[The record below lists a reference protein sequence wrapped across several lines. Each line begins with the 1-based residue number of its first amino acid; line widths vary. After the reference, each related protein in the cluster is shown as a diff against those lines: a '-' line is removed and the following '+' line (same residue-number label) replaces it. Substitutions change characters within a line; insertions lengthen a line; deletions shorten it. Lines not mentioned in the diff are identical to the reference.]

1 MSLNRQYKVCP
12 DCGYQWWIDSTCSTS
27 SLHKC
32 KNGNMIVYPEPSPG
46 TNAHV
51 NPVFRNILNNFFR
64 GIYTQEET
72 INLIVKEIGYDKV
85 DKCGGSSYKDESNL
99 QTVQRTEENGKG

>member
-12 DCGYQWWIDSTCSTS
+12 ECGWQWWIDATCSTS

-32 KNGNMIVYPEPSPG
+32 KNGNMVVYPEPSPG

-72 INLIVKEIGYDKV
+72 INRIKEEAGYGQENCEK
-85 DKCGGSSYKDESNL
+85 SSKETTESI
-99 QTVQRTEENGKG
+99 

>member
-1 MSLNRQYKVCP
+1 MRQYKVCP
-12 DCGYQWWIDSTCSTS
+12 DCGWQWWIDATCSTS

-32 KNGNMIVYPEPSPG
+32 KNGNMVVYPEPSPQ

-51 NPVFRNILNNFFR
+51 NPVFRTILNNFFK
-64 GIYTQEET
+64 GIYSQEET

-85 DKCGGSSYKDESNL
+85 SISGGSTYKDGTDL
-99 QTVQRTEENGKG
+99 QTMQSPDKNGKG

>member
-32 KNGNMIVYPEPSPG
+32 KNGNMVVYPEPSPG

-85 DKCGGSSYKDESNL
+85 D
-99 QTVQRTEENGKG
+99 